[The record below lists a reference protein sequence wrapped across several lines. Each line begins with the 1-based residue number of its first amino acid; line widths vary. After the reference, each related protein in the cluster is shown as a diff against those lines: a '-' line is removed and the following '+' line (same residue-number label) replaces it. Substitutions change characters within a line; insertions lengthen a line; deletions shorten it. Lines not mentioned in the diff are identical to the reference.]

1 MKSNNLVD
9 YTELVDEVKFENGQ
23 IDDNA
28 FSNCGVLS
36 KRGFSPVL
44 SKRGFSANFLY
55 ENILNILLMNKI
67 SQYVIRNADHEINSL
82 K

>member
-28 FSNCGVLS
+28 FSDCGVLS
-36 KRGFSPVL
+36 KRGCL
-44 SKRGFSANFLY
+44 EGDQDKC
-55 ENILNILLMNKI
+55 E
-67 SQYVIRNADHEINSL
+67 D
-82 K
+82 